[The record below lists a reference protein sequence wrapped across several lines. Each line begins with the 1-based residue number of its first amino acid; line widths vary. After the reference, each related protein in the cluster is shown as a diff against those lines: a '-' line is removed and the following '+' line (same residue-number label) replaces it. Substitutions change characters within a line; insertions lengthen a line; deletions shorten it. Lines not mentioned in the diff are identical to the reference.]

1 MQRTLIIE
9 TLENIEKT
17 VTIKGWVSTIRNH
30 GKLVFLDVRD
40 RTGIIQ
46 CVGQDLEKVTV
57 ESVVEIE
64 GKVVARPEKLINANI
79 PTGKVEI
86 QVQKLNILSLS
97 SELPM
102 PVDTNGYDIDENVRT
117 KYRYLDLRRERM
129 ARNIRVRS
137 KVANYLRN
145 YLSSKDFVEIETPI
159 LTKTTPEGARD
170 FLVPSRLQQGK
181 FYALPQSPQQYK
193 QLLMVAG
200 MERYFQFARCFR
212 DEDPRKD
219 RAYGEFTQ
227 LDMEMSFVN
236 QEDILQL
243 TEEMFTKLVHDLFPE
258 KKIQKS
264 PWPRISHKEAKEK
277 YGNDKPDLRV
287 NKDDPNELAFC
298 WVIDFP
304 LFTEQSKEDF
314 FHGSGEAKW
323 APSHH
328 MFTSPHPDDIEL
340 LDTDPGKV
348 RGLQHDMVLNGFE
361 VGGGSIRISN
371 SEIQEKVFKL
381 IGFSEK
387 QRAQFDH
394 MLTAFSYGVPPH
406 GGIAPGLDRF
416 LMTILGEPS
425 VREVMAYPTSSSG
438 QTSVLDAPSEATN
451 EQLKELGINLN
462 TSQTV
467 KNEK

>member
-1 MQRTLIIE
+1 MRTLVAEAINKIDE
-9 TLENIEKT
+9 T

-57 ESVVEIE
+57 ESVVEVE
-64 GKVVARPEKLINANI
+64 GKVVSRPEKLINTNI
-79 PTGKVEI
+79 PTGKIEI
-86 QVQKLNILSLS
+86 QVQKMNILSLA

-102 PVDTNGYDIDENVRT
+102 PIDTDGYDIDENVRT

-129 ARNIRVRS
+129 AKNIRVRS
-137 KVANYLRN
+137 KVTNYLRN
-145 YLSSKDFVEIETPI
+145 YLTSCDFVEIETPI

-227 LDMEMSFVN
+227 LDMEMSFVE
-236 QEDILQL
+236 QEDILKL
-243 TEEMFTKLVHDLFPE
+243 TEDMFTKLVQDLFPE

-264 PWPRISHKEAKEK
+264 PWPRISHKEASVQ

-314 FHGSGEAKW
+314 FHGSGKAKW

-328 MFTSPHPDDIEL
+328 MFTSPHPDDLGFLE
-340 LDTDPGKV
+340 TDPSRV
-348 RGLQHDMVLNGFE
+348 RGLQYDMVLNGLE
-361 VGGGSIRISN
+361 VGGGSIRISD
-371 SEIQEKVFKL
+371 SEIQEKIFKL
-381 IGFSEK
+381 IGFTEEQKS
-387 QRAQFDH
+387 QFNH
-394 MLTAFSYGVPPH
+394 MLTAFTFGVPPH

-416 LMTILGEPS
+416 MMAVLGEPS

-438 QTSVLDAPSEATN
+438 QIAVLDAPSLAPE
-451 EQLKELGINLN
+451 EQLRELGIK
-462 TSQTV
+462 SIIP
-467 KNEK
+467 EK